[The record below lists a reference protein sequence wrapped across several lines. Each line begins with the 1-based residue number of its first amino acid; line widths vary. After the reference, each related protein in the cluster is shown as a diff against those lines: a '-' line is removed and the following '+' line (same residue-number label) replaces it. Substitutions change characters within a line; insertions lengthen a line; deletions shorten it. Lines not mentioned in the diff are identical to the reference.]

1 MVELAL
7 FFNLRQTFTDHLP
20 ERVPLVIAQIRVS
33 PLIQQKSDLV
43 ELGAKKRLGQQCVAQ
58 RVAAVYIRTA
68 CQQ

>member
-1 MVELAL
+1 M
-7 FFNLRQTFTDHLP
+7 
-20 ERVPLVIAQIRVS
+20 IAQIRVS

-58 RVAAVYIRTA
+58 LVAAVYIRTA